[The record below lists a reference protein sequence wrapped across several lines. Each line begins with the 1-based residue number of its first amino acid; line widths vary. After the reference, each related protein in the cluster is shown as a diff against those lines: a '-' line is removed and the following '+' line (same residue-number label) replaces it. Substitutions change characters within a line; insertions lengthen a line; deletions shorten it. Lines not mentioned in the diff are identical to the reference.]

1 MQLHY
6 ELHNYIMKYKYVF
19 SHISSLTSEI
29 HVYIFALSH
38 PFLVSHF
45 SVSLFSS
52 FLFASPQD
60 PRVAFFEAGVHRP
73 PHICPGLWPA
83 ASLLPHPSFPSES
96 SPAAAALTVR
106 FELPDHSTHISRV
119 SWASPKTLV
128 FMLTHLFLLSGCDFL
143 IFFFFSFWGLVVVTE
158 GT

>member
-38 PFLVSHF
+38 PFLVSHL

-60 PRVAFFEAGVHRP
+60 PRVAFFEAGVHRL

-106 FELPDHSTHISRV
+106 FELTAHTFHESARPHQRLWSL
-119 SWASPKTLV
+119 W
-128 FMLTHLFLLSGCDFL
+128 LTHLFLLSGCDFL
-143 IFFFFSFWGLVVVTE
+143 FFFFIPFGGWWW
-158 GT
+158 